1 MENTIETTE
10 ELEIVGPGEK
20 INSQKILVELRQ
32 LYRILDKNK
41 FWIISVLY
49 VSAIVKDYIW
59 YSIFGINILSFASI
73 QDNFISLLNHT
84 MIFIVIAINYILCKL
99 LSFKNIFIIIILFLI
114 SIICYFL
121 FKKNSSILYILS
133 FISFFIALNKYK
145 SIIICFSLILLF
157 TLTIIEPL
165 FQGFILRTNYNNKS
179 ATIFLLAESNME
191 YISFNY
197 ENKLIDTALFKY
209 IMVGSTKDYFFIFD
223 REIKKTLVISKSDCK
238 NIKAEFKIFY

>member
-1 MENTIETTE
+1 MENTIENKE

-32 LYRILDKNK
+32 LYRIFDNNK

-59 YSIFGINILSFASI
+59 YSMFGINILSFASI
-73 QDNFISLLNHT
+73 QDTFISLLNHT
-84 MIFIVIAINYILCKL
+84 MIFVVIAINYILCKL
-99 LSFKNIFIIIILFLI
+99 LPFKNIFIIIILFLP

-121 FKKNSSILYILS
+121 FKKIASILYFLS
-133 FISFFIALNKYK
+133 FLSFFSALYKYK
-145 SIIICFSLILLF
+145 SIIIRFSLIFLF

-165 FQGFILRTNYNNKS
+165 CQGFFLRTNYIQKGM
-179 ATIFLLAESNME
+179 IFILDESNME
-191 YISFNY
+191 YISF
-197 ENKLIDTALFKY
+197 ETEDKLIDTALNKY
-209 IMVGSTKDYFFIFD
+209 LMVGSTKDNFFIFD

-238 NIKAEFKIFY
+238 NIKGEFKIF